1 MAKMIIHGIG
11 RLILKDFVDPSK
23 VISYSDLQNFS
34 VESTFSSDDIT
45 GGNKLFPI
53 ASFKKEQALNCSA
66 TNATFEAGIIPYLDG
81 GALSTGAVALS
92 DFIEVAIPEDG
103 VVTLPEVPTA
113 VTINGFEAAEGDP
126 AAGSYKLAQGEKTV
140 TFAAA
145 DAGKTVVIVY
155 DYNTSAEAMQY
166 SVTQKSLN
174 KPFKAIYN
182 FDIYDEDTQITHKG
196 SIVVYKAQ
204 CTSGLKLDL
213 AHQTAF
219 APEFSFSARD
229 AKRQDGKLWDFTIDG
244 VSVGA

>member
-1 MAKMIIHGIG
+1 MAKQIIHGIG
-11 RLILKDFVDPSK
+11 RLILKDFKEPTK
-23 VISYSDLQNFS
+23 TIAYSDLQKFT

-66 TNATFEAGIIPYLDG
+66 TNATFDAGIFPYLDG
-81 GALSTGAVALS
+81 GDLTTGAKDMT
-92 DFIEVAIPEDG
+92 DFIEVAIPADG
-103 VVTLPEVPTA
+103 VINLPVTPT
-113 VTINGFEAAEGDP
+113 TISVAGFKAGD
-126 AAGSYKLAQGEKTV
+126 ATATGTYKLEASEKTV
-140 TFAAA
+140 KFAEE
-145 DAGKTVVIVY
+145 DAGKVVVIVY
-155 DYNTSAEAMQY
+155 DYKSTAEAISY
-166 SVTQKSLN
+166 GVTQKSMN
-174 KPFKAIYN
+174 KPFVAIYN

-196 SIVVYKAQ
+196 SITVYKAQ

-244 VSVGA
+244 IAVGA